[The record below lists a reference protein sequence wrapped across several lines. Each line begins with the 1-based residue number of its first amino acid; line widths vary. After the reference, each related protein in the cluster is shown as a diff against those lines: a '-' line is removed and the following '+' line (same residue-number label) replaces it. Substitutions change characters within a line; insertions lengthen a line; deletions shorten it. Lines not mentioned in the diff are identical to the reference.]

1 MRLSTQTFLPG
12 TVQRSLQIMQNFEQL
27 SLLFRR
33 ERGSTIHRASI
44 VRSTATSSHAQLR
57 VHSSVIRC
65 SERFQFSHDF
75 QHSVRVFFAPAFA
88 LRSPHFVRAF
98 FPAVDLAYALVVRV
112 DERLL
117 RFQFLFL
124 SLFSLIQ
131 TVETVYSTRPQSI
144 LVFFAADFI
153 EQLVPR
159 PFEDLAR
166 CCKRKL

>member
-1 MRLSTQTFLPG
+1 M
-12 TVQRSLQIMQNFEQL
+12 I
-27 SLLFRR
+27 RR
-33 ERGSTIHRASI
+33 
-44 VRSTATSSHAQLR
+44 
-57 VHSSVIRC
+57 

-75 QHSVRVFFAPAFA
+75 QHSVRVFFASAFV

-159 PFEDLAR
+159 PFVDVLNFHFLSRILRDVVKESFESVLRMLRVIRVHDVV
-166 CCKRKL
+166 